1 MEATGEQMTLFSQ
14 VASRDHANHT
24 AQQVSDLEKKMTA
37 TSGQKCLEQFEKL
50 NRSGLWAKTFAGL
63 LIGMEGWYSMR
74 CALTWKLKVTKSSR
88 LYFLL
93 QVSTPRTAETGYGL
107 LPTPTAVQRDHP
119 ERVEALKAT
128 GAFTMMSRKNG
139 ENRPNLI
146 LDALNFYGLLPTPT
160 ASDKNWRQ
168 KSENWKGSD
177 LISTV
182 QEITGETGQLNP
194 RFVGEMMGFPE
205 DWTVLPFLSGE
216 TTV

>member
-37 TSGQKCLEQFEKL
+37 TSGRKCLEQFEKL

-93 QVSTPRTAETGYGL
+93 QVSTPRIDAIGYGL
-107 LPTPTAVQRDHP
+107 LPTPTAVSDAKGGCTRKDAKRQNDTLAHAIHGM
-119 ERVEALKAT
+119 VGQT
-128 GAFTMMSRKNG
+128 GKTS
-139 ENRPNLI
+139 
-146 LDALNFYGLLPTPT
+146 
-160 ASDKNWRQ
+160 
-168 KSENWKGSD
+168 
-177 LISTV
+177 
-182 QEITGETGQLNP
+182 QLNP
-194 RFVGEMMGFPE
+194 LFVAEMMGFPE